1 MAPKRPA
8 TATSMAFDNDDIS
21 IMEVPTFAKAPPK
34 RGNRAVDTAQR
45 DDGSKHQKLTSSHVS
60 VDKTTGDKLG
70 ATKRGLCLRPQL
82 MCLAVRLTP
91 SMVEGQQLGH
101 GSLIL
106 GVKVGNCGEPHF
118 YSGLSSSVETDI
130 REESYRIAPSLG
142 AASDAHMA
150 CGFNFC

>member
-70 ATKRGLCLRPQL
+70 GHEKGPVLATAADALGRPPNPKYGGGP
-82 MCLAVRLTP
+82 AI
-91 SMVEGQQLGH
+91 
-101 GSLIL
+101 GSRAFDF
-106 GVKVGNCGEPHF
+106 GGE
-118 YSGLSSSVETDI
+118 SWELW
-130 REESYRIAPSLG
+130 
-142 AASDAHMA
+142 
-150 CGFNFC
+150 